1 MLAIKAEQEK
11 ILDFWACNH
20 LYGKQFL
27 KEAERRWLTSN
38 LWPYENCSEKHLL
51 WQASVSWAPAGNV
64 GGEQTGSSLS
74 LCVCASCAPKCH
86 LEWFLFMRKILK
98 RCLKYKFCRTKPK
111 SLKQNYCCTIPVA
124 QMKSIHL
131 VTFKGERDIPLE
143 KRRLLG
149 KVQEKPKWNE
159 Q

>member
-27 KEAERRWLTSN
+27 KEAERRWLISN
-38 LWPYENCSEKHLL
+38 LWPYKNCSERHLL
-51 WQASVSWAPAGNV
+51 LAAKH
-64 GGEQTGSSLS
+64 ELSSS
-74 LCVCASCAPKCH
+74 RKCGYASCAPKRH

-111 SLKQNYCCTIPVA
+111 SLKQNYCTTPVA

-149 KVQEKPKWNE
+149 NVQEKPKRNE